1 MGDVHHPS
9 RMPSVRGPAQ
19 LIVRA
24 RSGRPSLRWNLVS
37 LTLSER
43 RLRREAALEAELRPE
58 AHVDQRAHLR
68 GGEIHERSITPT
80 RLQHLWLGAAPE
92 RLYLLLELK
101 HDLAPEGLAE
111 LELPGQRHGALLS
124 NRQPLSQAY
133 LGTEW
138 FRALCQGVKKAARGC
153 HVIAEKL
160 TVRPIYNDSEF
171 IV

>member
-1 MGDVHHPS
+1 MGDAHHPS

-19 LIVRA
+19 LTVRA
-24 RSGRPSLRWNLVS
+24 RSCRPSLRWNLAS

-43 RLRREAALEAELRPE
+43 RFRREAALVAELRPE

-80 RLQHLWLGAAPE
+80 WLERTRLGAAPE
-92 RLYLLLELK
+92 RLHLLLELK

-111 LELPGQRHGALLS
+111 PELPGQRHGALLS

-133 LGTEW
+133 IGTEW

-153 HVIAEKL
+153 SRHRGEV
-160 TVRPIYNDSEF
+160 DSTPD
-171 IV
+171 

>member
-1 MGDVHHPS
+1 
-9 RMPSVRGPAQ
+9 MPSVRGPAQ

-58 AHVDQRAHLR
+58 AHIDQRAHLR

-101 HDLAPEGLAE
+101 PLCCTGRDRWRTGPS
-111 LELPGQRHGALLS
+111 PVRGQA
-124 NRQPLSQAY
+124 
-133 LGTEW
+133 
-138 FRALCQGVKKAARGC
+138 
-153 HVIAEKL
+153 
-160 TVRPIYNDSEF
+160 VRTYFGRPNSSMRL
-171 IV
+171 

>member
-68 GGEIHERSITPT
+68 GGEVHQGRVTPT
-80 RLQHLWLGAAPE
+80 WLERTRLGAAPE
-92 RLYLLLELK
+92 RLHLLLEL
-101 HDLAPEGLAE
+101 
-111 LELPGQRHGALLS
+111 
-124 NRQPLSQAY
+124 
-133 LGTEW
+133 
-138 FRALCQGVKKAARGC
+138 
-153 HVIAEKL
+153 
-160 TVRPIYNDSEF
+160 
-171 IV
+171 